1 MSRYLRLLAVFV
13 ALLCAG
19 VAGFNAF
26 IDPYGY
32 FDPPKISGVNELPL
46 GFNHRPL
53 LAKSLAVSEFRPA
66 TIILGN
72 SHAEAAYDPE
82 HPAIALRPGYNLSIG
97 GAGLSALHRYF
108 LEALAAGGLRQVI
121 LALDLT
127 LFDPAANA
135 ADASLDTV
143 LLTDATGKPSGD
155 ARKWRRLA
163 FILLSGTA
171 SSDSW
176 WSYTHQ
182 RNPVAIYSRSGLRE
196 EAYDITQVE
205 REGGP
210 RRASVRVES
219 SFLAGTLRDVESEK
233 FRASYATTLAALQKI
248 VELSAKHGIQLK
260 LIINPIHARQNF
272 ALDAAGLWPLYENWK
287 RDLVAAAQRSP
298 DLVSLWDFSGVS
310 SCTAENLSPDANAAS
325 TMRWYR
331 ESSHFRRVLG
341 NRVLDRVFGRP
352 DDGACPDLGQRLE
365 PATLAAALAAQ
376 RNALRQWVETH
387 AADAAEIEGLAKQYG
402 RTAGAQQGARDE
414 AGLRLLVSCPAH
426 ICYSG
431 DDNVGSRILL
441 RVP

>member
-13 ALLCAG
+13 ALLCAAL
-19 VAGFNAF
+19 AGFNAL

-53 LAKSLAVSEFRPA
+53 LAKSLAVSELRPA

-72 SHAEAAYDPE
+72 SRAEAAYDPQ
-82 HPAIALRPGYNLSIG
+82 HPAITLRPAYNLAIG
-97 GAGLSALHRYF
+97 GAGLAMLHRYF
-108 LEALAAGGLRQVI
+108 LETLAAGGLRKVI

-127 LFDPAANA
+127 MFDPAANA

-143 LLTDATGKPSGD
+143 LITDATGKPAGD
-155 ARKWRRLA
+155 TRKWRRLV
-163 FILLSGTA
+163 FILLSGTT

-182 RNPVAIYSRSGLRE
+182 RKPVAIYSRSGLRE
-196 EAYDITQVE
+196 EAYDIAQVA

-210 RRASVRVES
+210 RRASLRAES

-233 FRASYATTLAALQKI
+233 FRASYGATLAELQEI
-248 VELSAKHGIQLK
+248 VDLGARHGIQLK
-260 LIINPIHARQNF
+260 LIINPIHARQNY
-272 ALDAAGLWPLYENWK
+272 ALAAAGLWPLYENWK
-287 RDLVAAAQRSP
+287 RDLVSAAQRSP
-298 DLVSLWDFSGVS
+298 ELVSLWDFSGVS
-310 SCTAENLSPDANAAS
+310 SCTAENLPPDANAAS
-325 TMRWYR
+325 VMRWYR

-341 NRVLDRVFGRP
+341 NRVLDQVFGRP
-352 DDGACPDLGQRLE
+352 DDGACPGLGQRLE

-376 RNALRQWVETH
+376 RAALRHWVETH

-402 RTAGAQQGARDE
+402 RTR
-414 AGLRLLVSCPAH
+414 
-426 ICYSG
+426 SG
-431 DDNVGSRILL
+431 Q
-441 RVP
+441 

>member
-19 VAGFNAF
+19 LAGFNAF

-53 LAKSLAVSEFRPA
+53 LAKSLAVSDLRPA

-72 SHAEAAYDPE
+72 SHAEAAYDPQ
-82 HPAIALRPGYNLSIG
+82 HPAITLRPAYNLAIG
-97 GAGLSALHRYF
+97 GAGLSTLRRYF
-108 LEALAAGGLRQVI
+108 LEALAAGDLRQVI

-143 LLTDATGKPSGD
+143 LLTDTTGKPAGD

-163 FILLSGTA
+163 FILLSGTM

-182 RNPVAIYSRSGLRE
+182 GKPVAIYGRSGLRE
-196 EAYDITQVE
+196 EAYDIAQVA
-205 REGGP
+205 REGGT
-210 RRASVRVES
+210 RRASLRVEA
-219 SFLAGTLRDVESEK
+219 SFLAGTLRDVESAS
-233 FRASYATTLAALQKI
+233 FRAGYGTTLAALQEI
-248 VELSAKHGIQLK
+248 VDLSASHGIQLK
-260 LIINPIHARQNF
+260 LIINPIHARQNH

-298 DLVSLWDFSGVS
+298 RPELVSLWDFSGVS
-310 SCTAENLSPDANAAS
+310 SCTAENLPPDANAAS
-325 TMRWYR
+325 AMRWYR

-341 NRVLDRVFGRP
+341 NRVFDRVFGRP
-352 DDGACPDLGQRLE
+352 DDGACPGLGQRLE

-376 RNALRQWVETH
+376 RAALRQWVETH
-387 AADAAEIEGLAKQYG
+387 AADANEIEDLAKQFG
-402 RTAGAQQGARDE
+402 RTR
-414 AGLRLLVSCPAH
+414 
-426 ICYSG
+426 SG
-431 DDNVGSRILL
+431 Q
-441 RVP
+441 

>member
-13 ALLCAG
+13 ALLCAAL
-19 VAGFNAF
+19 AGFNAL

-53 LAKSLAVSEFRPA
+53 LAKSLAVSELRPA

-72 SHAEAAYDPE
+72 SRAEAAYDPQ

-97 GAGLSALHRYF
+97 GAGLAMLHRYF

-121 LALDLT
+121 LALDLSM
-127 LFDPAANA
+127 FDPAANA
-135 ADASLDTV
+135 PDASVDTV
-143 LLTDATGKPSGD
+143 LLTDATGKPAGD

-163 FILLSGTA
+163 FTLLSGTA

-182 RNPVAIYSRSGLRE
+182 RKPVATYGRSGLRG
-196 EAYDITQVE
+196 EAYDIAQVA

-210 RRASVRVES
+210 RRASLRVES

-233 FRASYATTLAALQKI
+233 FRASYGATLAALQEI
-248 VELSAKHGIQLK
+248 VDLSAKHGIQLK
-260 LIINPIHARQNF
+260 LIINPIHARQNH
-272 ALDAAGLWPLYENWK
+272 ALAAAGLWPLYENWK
-287 RDLVAAAQRSP
+287 RDLVSAAQRSP
-298 DLVSLWDFSGVS
+298 EPVSLWDFSRVS
-310 SCTAENLSPDANAAS
+310 SCTAENLPPDANAAS
-325 TMRWYR
+325 VMRWYR

-352 DDGACPDLGQRLE
+352 DDGACPSLGQRLE
-365 PATLAAALAAQ
+365 SATLAAALAAQ
-376 RNALRQWVETH
+376 RAALRHWVESH
-387 AADAAEIEGLAKQYG
+387 AADAAEIEDLAKQFG
-402 RTAGAQQGARDE
+402 RTR
-414 AGLRLLVSCPAH
+414 
-426 ICYSG
+426 
-431 DDNVGSRILL
+431 SRQ
-441 RVP
+441 

>member
-1 MSRYLRLLAVFV
+1 MSRYLRLLAAFV

-19 VAGFNAF
+19 LAGFNAF
-26 IDPYGY
+26 VDPYGY

-53 LAKSLAVSEFRPA
+53 LAKSLAVSELRPA

-72 SHAEAAYDPE
+72 SRAEAAYDPQ
-82 HPAIALRPGYNLSIG
+82 HPAITLQPAYNLAIG
-97 GAGLSALHRYF
+97 GAGLSMLRRYY

-127 LFDPAANA
+127 MFDPAANA
-135 ADASLDTV
+135 ADPSLDAV
-143 LLTDATGKPSGD
+143 LLTDATGKPAGD

-182 RNPVAIYSRSGLRE
+182 RKPVAIYSRSGLRD
-196 EAYDITQVE
+196 EAYDIAQVA

-210 RRASVRVES
+210 RQASRRVEA
-219 SFLAGTLRDVESEK
+219 SFLAGTLRDVESAS
-233 FRASYATTLAALQKI
+233 FRASYGATLAALAEI
-248 VELSAKHGIQLK
+248 VELSARHGIQLK
-260 LIINPIHARQNF
+260 LIINPIHARQTY

-287 RDLVAAAQRSP
+287 RDLVSAAQRSP
-298 DLVSLWDFSGVS
+298 ELVSLWDFSGVN
-310 SCTAENLSPDANAAS
+310 SCTAENLPPDANPAS
-325 TMRWYR
+325 AMRWYR

-352 DDGACPDLGQRLE
+352 DDGACPGLGQRLE

-376 RNALRQWVETH
+376 RAALRHWVETQ
-387 AADAAEIEGLAKQYG
+387 AADAAEIEDLAKQYG
-402 RTAGAQQGARDE
+402 RTR
-414 AGLRLLVSCPAH
+414 
-426 ICYSG
+426 SG
-431 DDNVGSRILL
+431 Q
-441 RVP
+441 